1 MTTLVEQARSQRKT
15 ITLPSYIVKELE
27 AYASD
32 FGKKQSQII
41 AAALEEFLNK
51 KKSSHKVNRRLKA
64 LDGLVGIAP
73 KGSLKALDMKEIKVK
88 KALDA

>member
-1 MTTLVEQARSQRKT
+1 MITVVEQTKSQRKT
-15 ITLPSYIVKELE
+15 FTLPNYIVKELE

-41 AAALEEFLNK
+41 AVALEEYLNK
-51 KKSSHKVNRRLKA
+51 KKSSNKVKRRLEA
-64 LDGLVGIAP
+64 LDGLVGIAA
-73 KGSLKALDMKEIKVK
+73 KGSLKTLNMKEIKVK

>member
-1 MTTLVEQARSQRKT
+1 MISLVEQTKSQRKT
-15 ITLPSYIVKELE
+15 FTLPNYIVKELE

-41 AAALEEFLNK
+41 AIALEEFLNK
-51 KKSSHKVNRRLKA
+51 KKSSNKVNKRLEA
-64 LDGLVGIAP
+64 LDGLVGIAA
-73 KGSLKALDMKEIKVK
+73 KGSLKTLDMKEIKVK